1 MSVRDS
7 IMSLRQWNVFRGIG
21 FFPGVRAVYIWKGK
35 TSFTRR
41 QWLFFGLKLVG
52 IFIIFEVVSFVFLA
66 MALVW
71 NIFSPAAAE
80 HYSCILL
87 LSAMV
92 LWGLQFASVG
102 INTQFFLI
110 MKFHENFNQDNYQ
123 TIQSAV
129 KNVRPVAPL
138 VLRAALSL
146 GAALIYYG
154 IWLAPFHLQ

>member
-1 MSVRDS
+1 
-7 IMSLRQWNVFRGIG
+7 
-21 FFPGVRAVYIWKGK
+21 
-35 TSFTRR
+35 
-41 QWLFFGLKLVG
+41 
-52 IFIIFEVVSFVFLA
+52 

-87 LSAMV
+87 LSAIV

>member
-1 MSVRDS
+1 MFFVG
-7 IMSLRQWNVFRGIG
+7 LVFFLACALYI
-21 FFPGVRAVYIWKGK
+21 IWKGK

-52 IFIIFEVVSFVFLA
+52 IFIIFEVVSCVFLA

-87 LSAMV
+87 LSAIV

-102 INTQFFLI
+102 INKQFFLI

>member
-1 MSVRDS
+1 MFFVGF
-7 IMSLRQWNVFRGIG
+7 VF
-21 FFPGVRAVYIWKGK
+21 FLACALYTIWKGK

-87 LSAMV
+87 LSAIV

-110 MKFHENFNQDNYQ
+110 MRFHENFNQDNYQ

-146 GAALIYYG
+146 CAALIYYG
-154 IWLAPFHLQ
+154 IWLDPFHLQ

>member
-1 MSVRDS
+1 MFFVG
-7 IMSLRQWNVFRGIG
+7 LVFFLACALYI
-21 FFPGVRAVYIWKGK
+21 IWKGK

-52 IFIIFEVVSFVFLA
+52 IFITFEVVSFVFLA

-87 LSAMV
+87 LSAIV

>member
-1 MSVRDS
+1 
-7 IMSLRQWNVFRGIG
+7 MSLRQWNVFRGIG

-52 IFIIFEVVSFVFLA
+52 IFIIFEVASFVFLA

>member
-1 MSVRDS
+1 MFFA
-7 IMSLRQWNVFRGIG
+7 VFV
-21 FFPGVRAVYIWKGK
+21 FFMACALYIIWKGK

-52 IFIIFEVVSFVFLA
+52 IFILFGVVSFVFLA

-71 NIFSPAAAE
+71 NIISPDAAE
-80 HYSCILL
+80 HYSCTVF
-87 LSAMV
+87 LSAIV
-92 LWGLQFASVG
+92 LWGLQFSAVC
-102 INTQFFLI
+102 IKTQFFLI

-129 KNVRPVAPL
+129 KNVRPLAPL
-138 VLRAALSL
+138 LLRVALSL

-154 IWLAPFHLQ
+154 IWLDQFHPQ